1 MCGIGGDWSGV
12 GRVHRIHT
20 REILREHEVKCPI
33 ESDPKFLFEP
43 RQLTKVD
50 GTPQPPRYKPR
61 EVDAKNIGDASSA
74 ADRGELAY
82 GRKTKSAPSPAQN
95 DRGKIIGEYPCPKR
109 LHPCK
114 SATGYYESEQRMT
127 FARGTFRIGFLEVC
141 ENAIAEF
148 DCVISDFMVT
158 AKSSTPGRLK
168 KLTEEPSARTR

>member
-61 EVDAKNIGDASSA
+61 EVDAKDIGDASSA
-74 ADRGELAY
+74 ADRGELAD

-95 DRGKIIGEYPCPKR
+95 GRGKIIGEYPCFAQRVLRRRRMISPFSVPNCSTVSSR
-109 LHPCK
+109 PYVLGALNPQTFIDHH
-114 SATGYYESEQRMT
+114 SAT
-127 FARGTFRIGFLEVC
+127 ARRET
-141 ENAIAEF
+141 
-148 DCVISDFMVT
+148 
-158 AKSSTPGRLK
+158 
-168 KLTEEPSARTR
+168 